1 MTEYEIGDTMTFI
14 PSAFVADCAGMKLD
28 SLRPEMDLRVT
39 GTVDYVNAEHHY
51 VRVAYETAYGL
62 QHECFKY

>member
-1 MTEYEIGDTMTFI
+1 
-14 PSAFVADCAGMKLD
+14 MKLD

-39 GTVDYVNAEHHY
+39 GTVDYINREHHY
-51 VRVAYETAYGL
+51 VRVDYETAYGR